1 MSGGRRRDFLAVL
14 GAAAAAAG
22 LSACTP
28 RMIPMGPPVGEPSLA
43 EDALVMADGARL
55 PLRKWLPTGGRPP
68 RAVILALHG
77 FNEYARSFAEDPAPL
92 FTAAGVAV
100 YAYDQRGFGQAP
112 HRGIWAG
119 AETLAHDASTA
130 ARLIRARHPGVP
142 LILLGE
148 SMGASVIM
156 VAAASAEPPQVD
168 GYVLLAPAVWGRN
181 TMPALVRW
189 VLDAAARTIPLVAFR
204 NTAGGITPTDNIERL
219 QRWSRDPLIIRETR
233 VDAAKG
239 LVDLMDEAV
248 AAAPRFGTTSLRHPP
263 TLLLYGAQ
271 DQLVPPGPT
280 RQVLRSLPASA
291 RARVGYYLE
300 GHHQLL
306 RDRNG
311 PVVVRDILAWIENP
325 SAPLPSGADTVAR
338 AWLAEEA

>member
-1 MSGGRRRDFLAVL
+1 MRRRRLLRAALA
-14 GAAAAAAG
+14 GAAATATA
-22 LSACTP
+22 ACTP

-43 EDALVMADGARL
+43 GDALVMADGARL
-55 PLRKWLPTGGRPP
+55 PLHRWLPPGGRPP

-119 AETLAHDASTA
+119 AETLAHDAATA

-142 LILLGE
+142 LVLLGE

-156 VAAASAEPPQVD
+156 VAAASAEPPPVD
-168 GYVLLAPAVWGRN
+168 GYVLLAPAVWGRS

-189 VLDAAARTIPLVAFR
+189 ILDAAARTIPLVAFR
-204 NTAGGITPTDNIERL
+204 NTVGGITPTDNIERL

-248 AAAPRFGTTSLRHPP
+248 AAAPRFGTASPRHPP
-263 TLLLYGAQ
+263 TLLLYGAR
-271 DQLVPPGPT
+271 DQLVPAGPT
-280 RQVLRSLPASA
+280 RRVLRSLPASA
-291 RARVGYYLE
+291 RARVGYYAE

-311 PVVVRDILAWIENP
+311 PAVVRDILAWIEDP
-325 SAPLPSGADTVAR
+325 TAPLPSGAD
-338 AWLAEEA
+338 EAAQGWIGEAA

>member
-1 MSGGRRRDFLAVL
+1 MRRRRFLQVAL
-14 GAAAAAAG
+14 AGAAATASA
-22 LSACTP
+22 ACTP
-28 RMIPMGPPVGEPSLA
+28 RLIPMGPAICEPSLA

-55 PLRKWLPTGGRPP
+55 PLRRWLPGDGRPP

-92 FTAAGVAV
+92 FTAAGVAI

-119 AETLAHDASTA
+119 AETLAHDATAA
-130 ARLIRARHPGVP
+130 ARLIGARHPDVP

-156 VAAASAEPPQVD
+156 VAAAAAEPPPVD
-168 GYVLLAPAVWGRN
+168 GYVLLAPAVWGRSS
-181 TMPALVRW
+181 MPALARW
-189 VLDAAARTIPLVAFR
+189 ILDAAARTIPLVAFR
-204 NTAGGITPTDNIERL
+204 NTVGGITPTDNMERL

-248 AAAPRFGTTSLRHPP
+248 AAAPRFGTTSPRHPP
-263 TLLLYGAQ
+263 ALLLYGAR
-271 DQLVPPGPT
+271 DQLVPAGPT
-280 RQVLRSLPASA
+280 RRVLRSLPASA
-291 RARVGYYLE
+291 RARVGYYAD

-311 PVVVRDILAWIENP
+311 PVVVRDILAWIEDP
-325 SAPLPSGADTVAR
+325 TAPLPSGADAAAQGWIGGR
-338 AWLAEEA
+338 A

>member
-1 MSGGRRRDFLAVL
+1 MSRRRSVLAAL
-14 GAAAAAAG
+14 GAAAAACAA
-22 LSACTP
+22 ACTP

-43 EDALVMADGARL
+43 GDALVMADGARL
-55 PLRKWLPTGGRPP
+55 PLYRWLPPDGRPP

-100 YAYDQRGFGQAP
+100 YAYDQRGFGRAP

-119 AETLAHDASTA
+119 AETLAHDAATA
-130 ARLIRARHPGVP
+130 ARLIRARHPGAP
-142 LILLGE
+142 LVLLGE
-148 SMGASVIM
+148 SMGAAVIM
-156 VAAASAEPPQVD
+156 VAAASAEPPPVD
-168 GYVLLAPAVWGRN
+168 GYVLLAPAVWGRS
-181 TMPALVRW
+181 TMPALTRW

-204 NTAGGITPTDNIERL
+204 NTVGGITPTDNIERL

-248 AAAPRFGTTSLRHPP
+248 AAAPRFGTASPRHPP
-263 TLLLYGAQ
+263 TLLLYGAR
-271 DQLVPPGPT
+271 DQLVPAGPT
-280 RQVLRSLPASA
+280 RRVLRSLPASA
-291 RARVGYYLE
+291 RARVGYYAE

-311 PVVVRDILAWIENP
+311 PAVVRDILAWIEDP
-325 SAPLPSGADTVAR
+325 TAPLPSGAD
-338 AWLAEEA
+338 EAAQGWIGEAA